1 MTVEGG
7 KAVIEVQLTDEQG
20 FLSQQEEKLL
30 VDLVQTTARF
40 LQLKEGE
47 VSVVMVDN
55 EEIRKLNRLYRSK
68 DQPTDVLSFPMHDGP
83 LNGDEYVVLGDVVI
97 SVPKARE
104 QAQEYGH
111 SFERELGFLLVHGL
125 LHLAGFTHDD
135 EEEERRMFALQEE
148 ILQAH
153 HLSR

>member
-1 MTVEGG
+1 M
-7 KAVIEVQLTDEQG
+7 IEVQISDERS
-20 FLSQQEEKLL
+20 FLSEKNRKLL
-30 VDLVQTTARF
+30 IDLVQTTARF

-47 VSVVMVDN
+47 VSLVMMDN

-83 LNGDEYVVLGDVVI
+83 LNGEEYVVLGDVVI

-104 QAQEYGH
+104 QAEAYGH

-125 LHLAGFTHDD
+125 LHLAGFTHDEK
-135 EEEERRMFALQEE
+135 EEEKRMFALQEE

-153 HLSR
+153 GLTR